1 MSQQTVPHR
10 PARGWTRKHRRL
22 VAVLFAVVAVA
33 LVTLWI
39 LAG

>member
-1 MSQQTVPHR
+1 MSHQTVPHR
-10 PARGWTRKHRRL
+10 PAGSWTSKHRKL

-33 LVTLWI
+33 LVTAWI

>member
-1 MSQQTVPHR
+1 MSQQTIPRR
-10 PARGWTRKHRRL
+10 PAGGWTSKHRRL

-33 LVTLWI
+33 LVVAWI